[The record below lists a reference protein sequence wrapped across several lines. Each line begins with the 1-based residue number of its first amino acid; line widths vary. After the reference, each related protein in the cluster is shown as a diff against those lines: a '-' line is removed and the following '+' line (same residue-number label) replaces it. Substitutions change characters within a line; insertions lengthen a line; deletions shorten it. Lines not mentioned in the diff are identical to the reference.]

1 MQIEKVLDSGI
12 KLGAFVATLY
22 ALINFALKPLKKD
35 LKAQKKDISGLKS
48 DVSGLK
54 ADVIGLKADVSGLK
68 YWMVAG
74 NVAVVLLVTLAVSLL
89 NRTRP

>member
-22 ALINFALKPLKKD
+22 ALINFAMKPLKKD
-35 LKAQKKDISGLKS
+35 LKAQKKDIS
-48 DVSGLK
+48 
-54 ADVIGLKADVSGLK
+54 GLKADVSGLK

-74 NVAVVLLVTLAVSLL
+74 NVAVVLLVTLAVSVL
-89 NRTRP
+89 NRTTTRP

>member
-1 MQIEKVLDSGI
+1 VQIEKLLDSGI

-22 ALINFALKPLKKD
+22 ALINFAMKPLKKD
-35 LKAQKKDISGLKS
+35 LKAQKKDISGLK
-48 DVSGLK
+48 
-54 ADVIGLKADVSGLK
+54 ADVIGIKADVSGLK

-89 NRTRP
+89 NRTTT